1 MDTSRELN
9 VFDEFEEEL
18 EGFIADVKRL
28 KSQNEE
34 LIKAKQELEERIT
47 AVESLLDKLHKK
59 LKNIQWMVKE
69 LENGRKG

>member
-18 EGFIADVKRL
+18 EGFIADVRRL

-34 LIKAKQELEERIT
+34 LIKAKQDLEERI
-47 AVESLLDKLHKK
+47 ALVESLLDELHKK